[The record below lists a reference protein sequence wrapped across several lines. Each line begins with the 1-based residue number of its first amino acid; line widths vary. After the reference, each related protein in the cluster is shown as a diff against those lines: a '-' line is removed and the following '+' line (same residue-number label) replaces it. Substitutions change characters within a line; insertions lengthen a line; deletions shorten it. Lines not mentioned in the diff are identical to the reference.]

1 MPFETYVASR
11 YLRARRKEAV
21 ISLITAISVV
31 GVAAGVMALIIS
43 LAINNGFRN
52 TLQRNLLG
60 ATAHINLLEK
70 DPGPG
75 IANAR
80 ELIPKLLRIPHV
92 VAAAPVLYG
101 QVFLSGPLAS
111 QGAVLKGITIEDELR
126 VSETLRRLKSGSLDR
141 FRGDSILIGSKLA
154 EDTGMTAN
162 SNVTVLSPHGLMTPL
177 GVRPKSMRMRVA
189 GTFESGFYDLDDK
202 WSYVPLETA
211 QRILSLPD
219 IVNSI
224 ELRVDDVYLAP
235 AIAKEAERIV
245 GPALVSTNW
254 QEQNRQLLKALNM
267 EKIVTVITIGL
278 IELIAALNILIV
290 LVMMV
295 MEKRRDIAVLMSMG
309 ARTGQI
315 RRIFMTQGVLIGL
328 AGTVAGLIIGYTLC
342 FLANRYQW
350 IQLDEQIY
358 SLSFVPFE
366 PRPIDGLWVAA
377 VALAVSFFATIYPAH
392 NATKISPA
400 EVLRYE

>member
-154 EDTGMTAN
+154 LDTGMTAN

-177 GVRPKSMRMRVA
+177 GERPKSMRMRVA